1 MTLALSGQRVAL
13 IGGAGFIGH
22 NLALELKQA
31 GAQPHLIDSLQV
43 NNLGAFSHA
52 DKDSNAGLYVELI
65 YERLN
70 GLRELGIPLHVVDAR
85 DYHVLSRVIAD
96 IKPDVIVHLA
106 AIAHANRSNKD
117 PLSTFDHSLRTLENA
132 LDIARDDGTHF
143 IYFSSSMVYGNFGNE
158 PVTEERHCQPL
169 GLYGALKYGGEK
181 LVIAYNQVFG
191 LPYTIVRPSAL
202 YGERCV
208 SRRVGQAFIENALR
222 GLPLTVNGDGSD
234 ALDFTYIGDLLQ
246 GIVRCIARP
255 EARNEIFNL
264 TYGGARTIAQMIELV
279 TAAFPDVE
287 VRYQARDQ
295 LMPERGTLSVEK
307 ARRLLG
313 YDPQW
318 PLERG
323 FPRYI
328 DWYRSLAARHPS
340 LFAGRQKQEWSSVR
354 S

>member
-1 MTLALSGQRVAL
+1 MTLALNGQRIAL

-22 NLALELKQA
+22 NLALELHRLGGK
-31 GAQPHLIDSLQV
+31 PHLIDSLQV

-52 DKDSNAGLYVELI
+52 GRDSNAALYVELV
-65 YERLN
+65 YQRLN
-70 GLRELGIPLHVVDAR
+70 TLRDADIPLHVVDAR
-85 DYHVLSRVIAD
+85 DYHVLSRVLAD
-96 IKPDVIVHLA
+96 IRPDVIIHLA

-132 LDIARDDGTHF
+132 LDIARDDGAHF

-158 PVTEERHCQPL
+158 PVTEDRHCQPL
-169 GLYGALKYGGEK
+169 GIYGALKYGGEK

-222 GLPLTVNGDGSD
+222 GIPLTVNGDGSD
-234 ALDFTYIGDLLQ
+234 ALDFTYIGDLVQ
-246 GIVRCIARP
+246 GIARCIARP
-255 EARNEIFNL
+255 EARNETFNL
-264 TYGGARTIAQMIELV
+264 TFGGARSIQQMIDILKRE
-279 TAAFPDVE
+279 FPDVS
-287 VRYQARDQ
+287 VTYQPRDQ

-318 PLERG
+318 PLEKG

-328 DWYRSLAARHPS
+328 DWYRKLAARHPG
-340 LFAGRQKQEWSSVR
+340 LFASPDRAQWSTAR